1 MTDVDLSDLLS
12 QNQVPQVATEEKSKE
27 LSDKMEEI
35 GLKSLEQVAEAKA
48 VQLSLPYINLKGF
61 PISTEAIGLISQE
74 RSEGLKVI
82 CFFYSGSELRLGSQN
97 PQNPQIK
104 NLATE
109 LAAKYKSNVEIY
121 LISEASFNLAYGLYD
136 KIPKIKEAVKGV
148 EITEADINKYQIG
161 LESFE
166 QLQSHI
172 DQVNITEMVSVMIAA
187 ALKTDSS
194 DIHIEA
200 EEKDIKV
207 RFRIDG
213 VLHTVAKIDN
223 DKWTRIISRIK
234 LISGL
239 KLNITDRP
247 QDGRFT
253 IYLKSDR
260 VDVRV
265 STVPTAFGESVVMR
279 LLRSSSAGLDF
290 ERLGLR
296 CKSFVDLKH
305 EIERPNGMII
315 STGPTGSG
323 KTTTLYSILTKL
335 NKPETKI
342 ITLEDPIEY
351 RLEGINQSQIEHGK
365 DYNFAKGLKSV
376 LRQDPDVVMVGEI
389 RDLETADVTINAAL
403 TGHLVI
409 STIHTNSASGAIPR
423 FLAMGVKP
431 FLLAPALNAVIGQR
445 LVRKI
450 CPNCKTEAEI
460 DSDTMGKILK
470 ILSTIPVRS
479 AEKLEKEELNNLKFF
494 KGTGCESCHHL
505 GYQGRI
511 GIFEIM
517 IMSPSIE
524 KNILS
529 GKVSE
534 YEIQELAV
542 AEGMVTMVQDGLLK
556 AKDGITSIEEI
567 FRVAE

>member
-1 MTDVDLSDLLS
+1 MTDVDLNDLLS
-12 QNQVPQVATEEKSKE
+12 QNQIPQVATEEKNKE

-35 GLKSLEQVAEAKA
+35 GLKSLEEVAETKA

-74 RSEGLKVI
+74 RSEGLKVV

-200 EEKDIKV
+200 EEKDIKI

-213 VLHTVAKIDN
+213 VLRTVAKIDN

-253 IYLKSDR
+253 IYLKSDQ

-279 LLRSSSAGLDF
+279 LLRSSSADLDF
-290 ERLGLR
+290 EKLGLR
-296 CKSFVDLKH
+296 GKSFVDLKH

-323 KTTTLYSILTKL
+323 KTTTLYSILNKL

-445 LVRKI
+445 LVRRL

-470 ILSTIPVRS
+470 TLSTIPVRS
-479 AEKLEKEELNNLKFF
+479 AEKLEKEELNNLKFY

-517 IMSPSIE
+517 TMSPSIE